1 MTHFKKCDTGK
12 LCLFLASLL
21 LSCQEILAQDYQTLR
36 QNTLDKLDLS
46 GLGDK
51 LFMNA
56 AVTTRHEIDYLK
68 QISSGKLS
76 KPEPVSAEE
85 WHNLYERIVDA
96 DLRANHARI
105 PALHQLAETD
115 PSGQPSANPKTSSRA
130 VLLARHSPSHPSQS
144 FQSTTSATH
153 SIKAVLRRATRP
165 ISRYPSRRHRAG
177 NTFIT
182 G

>member
-21 LSCQEILAQDYQTLR
+21 LSFQTILAQDYQTLR
-36 QNTLDKLDLS
+36 QNALDKLDLS
-46 GLGDK
+46 GLGNK

-56 AVTTRHEIDYLK
+56 AVTTRHEIDHLK

-115 PSGQPSANPKTSSRA
+115 PSGQTSANPKTSSRVA
-130 VLLARHSPSHPSQS
+130 PPARHYPFHPNRSSP
-144 FQSTTSATH
+144 STTSAIL
-153 SIKAVLRRATRP
+153 SAKAVLRRATRP